1 MAFNEGMFNTISAQ
15 AGADLSKSQFYAV
28 SLVNDTSQP
37 VPGTHIVVATANK
50 ACTGILQ
57 DNPVSGQA
65 GCVQTNGI
73 TKAAISASQAVTA
86 GTTFLQVDTGGTLTP
101 VTSTNTVVAQAL
113 ETLASTAAICII
125 SVRLL
130 PTNALTA

>member
-1 MAFNEGMFNTISAQ
+1 MSYNEGMLNTLSCP
-15 AGADLSKSQFYAV
+15 AGADLSAKQFYAV
-28 SLVNDTSQP
+28 SQVNDTSNP
-37 VPGTHIVVATANK
+37 PGVHLALTTAAA

-73 TKAAISASQAVTA
+73 TKAAISASSSVTA
-86 GTTFLQVDTGGTLTP
+86 GTTFLEVDSGGTLKP
-101 VTSTNTVVAQAL
+101 YNAGVKVAQAL
-113 ETLASTAAICII
+113 EPVTSQATIAII

-130 PTNALTA
+130 PTSPAIS

>member
-1 MAFNEGMFNTISAQ
+1 MPFNEGMFNTITAQ
-15 AGADLSKSQFYAV
+15 AGADLSKSQYYAV

-37 VPGTHIVVATANK
+37 VPGVHMVVSTANK

-65 GCVQTNGI
+65 GCIQTTGT
-73 TKAAISASQAVTA
+73 TKAAISASQVVTA
-86 GTTFLQVDTGGTLTP
+86 GTTMLMVDTGGTLTP

-113 ETLASTAAICII
+113 ETLASNASIAII
-125 SVRLL
+125 SVRLI
-130 PTNALTA
+130 PSNALLA